1 MKISEFI
8 NVPKESK
15 DTTSCGTTYS
25 GQKADLAQDIV
36 PQNIVPENIMAP
48 EVDSEIESHPDH
60 SAITEGVSQ
69 IFRRQKGGKPTKG
82 FRCTSG
88 PRKGRI
94 VAKPSTCFAQTG
106 VSQIFRRQKGGKPTK
121 GFRCTSGPRKGRIVA
136 KPSTCFAKTDP
147 VKSAKIRKKRQQ
159 KARVAGKKM
168 AMTKRSGGGSK
179 RLAGVQIKKKSMKG
193 KSVAPRMKARA
204 SKRLAGVQI
213 KKKSMK
219 GKSVAPRMKAR
230 APVKSRVLKPKKR

>member
-1 MKISEFI
+1 MLGLVRLGVRSINTRMKISELL
-8 NVPKESK
+8 NTPKESK
-15 DTTSCGTTYS
+15 DTTSSATTS
-25 GQKADLAQDIV
+25 SAIKAGQTQDIV
-36 PQNIVPENIMAP
+36 PQDIVPHQFEGTT

-94 VAKPSTCFAQTG
+94 VAKPSTCFM
-106 VSQIFRRQKGGKPTK
+106 
-121 GFRCTSGPRKGRIVA
+121 
-136 KPSTCFAKTDP
+136 KTDP

-159 KARVAGKKM
+159 KARVAGKKL

-193 KSVAPRMKARA
+193 KSLAPK
-204 SKRLAGVQI
+204 L
-213 KKKSMK
+213 
-219 GKSVAPRMKAR
+219 KAR
-230 APVKSRVLKPKKR
+230 APVKSRVLKSKKR